1 MIKSDEINEWNEWMK
16 KNRSTNSRINKIEK
30 NRVKDVHRN
39 QSQTCFVR
47 EKRKNSWYGWIIF
60 SI

>member
-1 MIKSDEINEWNEWMK
+1 MK

-47 EKRKNSWYGWIIF
+47 GKTNEKKKILDMDE
-60 SI
+60 